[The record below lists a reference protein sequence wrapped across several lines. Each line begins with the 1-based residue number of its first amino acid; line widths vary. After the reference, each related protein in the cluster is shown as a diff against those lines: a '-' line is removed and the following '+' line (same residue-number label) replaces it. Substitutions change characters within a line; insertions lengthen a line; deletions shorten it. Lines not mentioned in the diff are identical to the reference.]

1 MPASPSLAHLL
12 ADAAAG
18 RPPTPDGSV
27 TVLPAGP
34 GNLAAVLAFANHHVV
49 VADVPD
55 GWVEAR
61 LTPGDLSAPM
71 SAPFLDALGT
81 HLGRSYDNLDLV
93 LVAEPLDGDPPL
105 DLVATTPDADH
116 PRVARSLHYRR
127 DVITWETPDRD
138 AVLMLGRG
146 LAGRWEVS
154 FEVDP
159 AARGAGL
166 GRLLATASRHLV
178 PDAAPVFIQIA
189 PGNVPSLRA
198 ILGVGG
204 WTPIGGEVLY
214 P

>member
-1 MPASPSLAHLL
+1 MSDRDDLIRVDSTGAVHPVGRAASQQLRPRAGEWRLIASPKELI
-12 ADAAAG
+12 
-18 RPPTPDGSV
+18 
-27 TVLPAGP
+27 
-34 GNLAAVLAFANHHVV
+34 
-49 VADVPD
+49 
-55 GWVEAR
+55 
-61 LTPGDLSAPM
+61 
-71 SAPFLDALGT
+71 
-81 HLGRSYDNLDLV
+81 
-93 LVAEPLDGDPPL
+93 
-105 DLVATTPDADH
+105 
-116 PRVARSLHYRR
+116 VARSM
-127 DVITWETPDRD
+127 TGGD

-166 GRLLATASRHLV
+166 GRRLATASRHLV

-204 WTPIGGEVLY
+204 WTPIGGEVLF